1 MSAQLHLKKE
11 INPAFARSLVNFR
24 VRAVVVIVA
33 LTLLASLLDAAL
45 LGGIRLFSAIVT
57 GESIN
62 LFWGITCTP
71 GDFIHWIWIMTLV
84 ALIKLIVSFL
94 KMMRSGKFFIV
105 FEKYF
110 QQQLLLCYSRLGNR
124 FLRTHT
130 SDEEAFHFTADF
142 RILEKGAEAV
152 FYGVHALIQLALFV
166 PLLFW
171 LSWELTA
178 IILFVAV
185 PFVAFVQG
193 RLSVLNRP
201 IEQLLEYRGV
211 VHRRITQYLTL
222 IQQWTDARSLRTMQ
236 SDLHGMIGEMAYKDT
251 VVIQKKSLIYGG
263 SEFVAN
269 VGTVFVFSVVGWF
282 ILAGS
287 ITPSDVILYL
297 ACLFLLYKPVKE
309 FARLVPL
316 YKDAQIT
323 WGRVRKLLSQEQEI
337 LPFELS
343 DASIVLSDVVFSYQ
357 SEPLFNRVSLT
368 IPLGAP
374 VLVSGD
380 NGSGKSTLLKL
391 CSGLEIP
398 VSGVCQLPA
407 SPSMIGY
414 LDQDPMIPFIS
425 LNGYSFE
432 LTCQQDRDLYT
443 ALGIE
448 SILKKL
454 NNRGLKGLDSLG
466 FELSGG
472 QRQRLALGI
481 VAFSQAQMLLLD
493 EPTSYLPAGERL
505 NLLSVLINFCIAH
518 KKAIIIVSHEPLD
531 QLTGCFRI
539 NLNEKPLL

>member
-1 MSAQLHLKKE
+1 MSAQLNLKKE
-11 INPAFARSLVNFR
+11 IHSAFARSLVGFR
-24 VRAVVVIVA
+24 VRSVVVILI
-33 LTLLASLLDAAL
+33 LTLLAALLDAAL
-45 LGGIRLFSAIVT
+45 LGGIRLFSGMVT
-57 GESIN
+57 GESID
-62 LFWGITCTP
+62 LFWGITSTP
-71 GDFIHWIWIMTLV
+71 ADFVHWIWIMALV
-84 ALIKLIVSFL
+84 ALIKLAVSYL
-94 KMMRSGKFFIV
+94 KMVRSGKFFIV

-124 FLRTHT
+124 YMRTHT

-142 RILEKGAEAV
+142 RILEKGTEAV
-152 FYGVHALIQLALFV
+152 FYGMHALIQLALFV
-166 PLLFW
+166 PLLVW

-193 RLSVLNRP
+193 RLSVLNKP
-201 IEQLLEYRGV
+201 IAQLLEYRGV

-222 IQQWTDARSLRTMQ
+222 IQRWTDTKSLRAMN
-236 SDLHGMIGEMAYKDT
+236 SHLHGMVGEMAHKDT
-251 VVIQKKSLIYGG
+251 VVIQKKSVIYGG

-323 WGRVRKLLSQEQEI
+323 WGRVRTLLSQEQEVT
-337 LPFELS
+337 PSELS
-343 DASIVLSDVVFSYQ
+343 DSHIVMSDVWFSYQ
-357 SEPLFNRVSLT
+357 TEPLFSGINVT
-368 IPLGAP
+368 IPLATP

-380 NGSGKSTLLKL
+380 NGTGKSTLLKL
-391 CSGLEIP
+391 CSGLEYP
-398 VSGVCQLPA
+398 VTGVCRLPV
-407 SPSMIGY
+407 PSNMIGY
-414 LDQDPMIPFIS
+414 LDQDPMIPFLPLS
-425 LNGYSFE
+425 TYSFE
-432 LTCQQDRDLYT
+432 LTCQQDRELYA

-448 SILKKL
+448 SIVKKL
-454 NNRGLKGLDSLG
+454 GDRGVRELDGLG

-481 VAFSQAQMLLLD
+481 VAFSNAQLLLLD
-493 EPTSYLPAGERL
+493 EPTSYLPASERL
-505 NLLSVLINFCIAH
+505 NLLSVLINFCTAH

-531 QLTGCFRI
+531 RLTDCYRI
-539 NLNEKPLL
+539 DLNEKPLL